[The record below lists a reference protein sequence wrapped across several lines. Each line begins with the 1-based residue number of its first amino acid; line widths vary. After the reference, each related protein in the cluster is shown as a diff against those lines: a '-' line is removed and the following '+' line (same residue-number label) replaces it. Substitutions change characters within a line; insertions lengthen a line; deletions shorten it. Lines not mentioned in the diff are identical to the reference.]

1 MTDHPETSLA
11 DDLRDAWKNLASFGT
26 PPASEIAARV
36 LPSWSVGLDGWLD
49 RLTKEYLRDYCRRNS
64 HFKLALAGYGGGKTH
79 FLLSLAARAI
89 EENWATCYLQCKQ
102 NVSLADWYGLYQF
115 VANSIQLP
123 GTKNRR
129 GIKLIFQAA
138 LEQMRKRAAGAPEP
152 EYAIDKM
159 VAALED
165 EDWPHSSFATVAAA
179 LLNHLRDPRTD
190 PTTGE
195 AALRWLRGQ
204 PDTLTAKER
213 QSLHLGTLTAKGKA
227 LHGQTLFY
235 SLVKFM
241 PRAGVNGL
249 ALLFDEM
256 DSMMNVRGKALEQIF
271 VSMRVL
277 LDAPDQRMDRLPLFG
292 VFAAVPDI
300 QQLMQKAQFLASRF
314 KVVLPFHQGDDN
326 APVLDLS
333 EIGSGSQNEMLRA
346 MGEKLLQL
354 GIQVHDWKLNLE
366 LQRKNLKNLA
376 EVTAKRRLEVNAR
389 RLFVKTWCSLLED
402 QSRNGETEKTESELS
417 NLIEGIYSRFRQ
429 VEATPTTN
437 DLG

>member
-1 MTDHPETSLA
+1 
-11 DDLRDAWKNLASFGT
+11 
-26 PPASEIAARV
+26 
-36 LPSWSVGLDGWLD
+36 
-49 RLTKEYLRDYCRRNS
+49 
-64 HFKLALAGYGGGKTH
+64 
-79 FLLSLAARAI
+79 
-89 EENWATCYLQCKQ
+89 
-102 NVSLADWYGLYQF
+102 
-115 VANSIQLP
+115 
-123 GTKNRR
+123 
-129 GIKLIFQAA
+129 
-138 LEQMRKRAAGAPEP
+138 
-152 EYAIDKM
+152 
-159 VAALED
+159 
-165 EDWPHSSFATVAAA
+165 
-179 LLNHLRDPRTD
+179 
-190 PTTGE
+190 
-195 AALRWLRGQ
+195 
-204 PDTLTAKER
+204 
-213 QSLHLGTLTAKGKA
+213 
-227 LHGQTLFY
+227 
-235 SLVKFM
+235 M

>member
-1 MTDHPETSLA
+1 
-11 DDLRDAWKNLASFGT
+11 
-26 PPASEIAARV
+26 
-36 LPSWSVGLDGWLD
+36 
-49 RLTKEYLRDYCRRNS
+49 
-64 HFKLALAGYGGGKTH
+64 
-79 FLLSLAARAI
+79 
-89 EENWATCYLQCKQ
+89 
-102 NVSLADWYGLYQF
+102 VSLADWYGLYQF

-123 GTKNRR
+123 GAKNRR

-138 LEQMRKRAAGAPEP
+138 LQQMRKRAAGAPEP
-152 EYAIDKM
+152 EYALDKM
-159 VAALED
+159 I
-165 EDWPHSSFATVAAA
+165 AA

-195 AALRWLRGQ
+195 AALRWLQGQ
-204 PDTLTAKER
+204 PDTLSAKER
-213 QSLHLGTLTAKGKA
+213 QSLHLGTLTARGKA

-241 PRAGVNGL
+241 PRTGVNGL

-256 DSMMNVRGKALEQIF
+256 DSMMNVRGKALEQIL

-333 EIGSGSQNEMLRA
+333 EIGSGSQNDMLRA

-366 LQRKNLKNLA
+366 LQRKNLTNLA

-389 RLFVKTWCSLLED
+389 RLFVKTWCSLLEE
-402 QSRNGETEKTESELS
+402 QSRNGETKKTESELS
-417 NLIEGIYSRFRQ
+417 NLIEGVYSGFRQ
-429 VEATPTTN
+429 VEATPTID